1 VSEQNWLIYTAA
13 IAGVIGAVTGIAGAV
28 LAFFAFRRT
37 GQLKALD
44 LRLELRRTEA
54 TLQLEILNLIPLLEQ
69 AKLSH
74 TRLAAAQ
81 GSFHSGATKHWISQW
96 DSDVLEANSL
106 RDGAS
111 VLDADCTKFTQAQLE
126 ARLINVH
133 KLQGQVSQLTDK
145 YKKSLAADDVG
156 RERLQA
162 NQRVITQARI
172 DGKL

>member
-1 VSEQNWLIYTAA
+1 MSEQNWLIYTGA
-13 IAGVIGAVTGIAGAV
+13 ITGVIGAVTGVAGAV

-37 GQLKALD
+37 SQLKALD

-54 TLQLEILNLIPLLEQ
+54 TLQLEIFNLVPLLEH

-81 GSFHSGATKHWISQW
+81 GSFHSGATKHWISEW
-96 DSDVLEANSL
+96 DSDILEANAL
-106 RDGAS
+106 TDGAS
-111 VLDADCTKFTQAQLE
+111 VLDADCIKLTQPQLV

-133 KLQGQVSQLTDK
+133 KLQGQVSQLSDK
-145 YKKSLAADDVG
+145 YKKSLAADDVA

-162 NQRVITQARI
+162 NQRVIMQARI